1 MAQWK
6 RAGLITQR
14 SVDRNYLLLIFL
26 RISIGEDIE
35 KVSSQVNERE
45 SGKNYTTLSQKN
57 HNTRSRVL
65 KISNASR
72 MAQWKRAGPITEV
85 GRSKLPPANF
95 LSRISVREEIKT
107 LTSQI
112 NKRESGENYTSLPT
126 NHNTR
131 SRVPITL

>member
-35 KVSSQVNERE
+35 NVSSQVNERE

-57 HNTRSRVL
+57 PNTRSRVL
-65 KISNASR
+65 KIPNASR
-72 MAQWKRAGPITEV
+72 MAQWKRAGPITQ
-85 GRSKLPPANF
+85 RSID
-95 LSRISVREEIKT
+95 R
-107 LTSQI
+107 
-112 NKRESGENYTSLPT
+112 
-126 NHNTR
+126 NHLLLIFCQR
-131 SRVPITL
+131 FQ